1 MMANPLVGGGY
12 RFDERSDR
20 ERKQFSAF
28 AADGIAIDDETVR
41 QQLRADAARLGT
53 FRPAQ

>member
-1 MMANPLVGGGY
+1 MMANPLVGAGY
-12 RFDERSDR
+12 QSDYGSDR
-20 ERKQFSAF
+20 QRKQFSAF